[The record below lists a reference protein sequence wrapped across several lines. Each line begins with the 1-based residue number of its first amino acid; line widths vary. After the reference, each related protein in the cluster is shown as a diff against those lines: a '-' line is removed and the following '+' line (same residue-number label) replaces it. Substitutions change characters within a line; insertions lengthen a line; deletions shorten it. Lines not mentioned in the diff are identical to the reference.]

1 MVFLYIIAVLIFGCY
16 CYARYKHFAIIKT
29 IGTLANKAEFIPVLA
44 AGHKLKSFT
53 IEKTELIY
61 ASHTISIDFFSYCI
75 ALLLGFLGLNNST
88 VYSLYTNYAKIL
100 CYGKLRSQASGA
112 HYIVN
117 TRECIKKVSGR
128 VMSVFVYGNSVYRYE
143 GTLPIYTLNVQKI
156 GETKSVSKAPVLRM
170 LSHGFMAFV
179 MVFTLLKAFSMYLS
193 FHLVENFSIQDEKVL
208 WSYMN
213 ESAVGE
219 RPDIDDVL
227 KAEAEL
233 QSIIDEMPKELVSS
247 KYNFK
252 VHVSMDESV
261 NASLYPA
268 GNIVLTKGFVER
280 LKYRNQAVF
289 ALAHMVKHYNNGDH
303 IKALRDKIINLKIIT
318 KLFGENNFIGKL
330 LVWRSDFDK
339 EYPAKQEIEADK
351 FALDVL
357 NYEFASAS
365 GADVFEEDFYNITNA
380 YIKLFSTHPF
390 SPDRSDA
397 AKNYITEQ
405 QMGMGREIPLKYV
418 IENTSAPNKITPGE
432 LTVNDQFMDL
442 FGKYRAEMGLKYQEY
457 QNFLVPF
464 NNILQISNKL
474 TLAELNRK
482 KQLLDK
488 ASFEIVKY
496 KEDFKNI
503 IKHHDLKIT
512 DLINFQQDAE
522 QKRILT
528 SLWQKEKNAVL
539 QLVNFYIDRDRKI
552 LENQSI
558 LVQFLTSRFGSYKV
572 TDQGIQFQTNKEK
585 SDYRTLQGR
594 IEELLKKAPP
604 TERITN

>member
-1 MVFLYIIAVLIFGCY
+1 
-16 CYARYKHFAIIKT
+16 
-29 IGTLANKAEFIPVLA
+29 
-44 AGHKLKSFT
+44 
-53 IEKTELIY
+53 
-61 ASHTISIDFFSYCI
+61 
-75 ALLLGFLGLNNST
+75 
-88 VYSLYTNYAKIL
+88 
-100 CYGKLRSQASGA
+100 
-112 HYIVN
+112 
-117 TRECIKKVSGR
+117 
-128 VMSVFVYGNSVYRYE
+128 
-143 GTLPIYTLNVQKI
+143 
-156 GETKSVSKAPVLRM
+156 
-170 LSHGFMAFV
+170 
-179 MVFTLLKAFSMYLS
+179 
-193 FHLVENFSIQDEKVL
+193 
-208 WSYMN
+208 
-213 ESAVGE
+213 
-219 RPDIDDVL
+219 
-227 KAEAEL
+227 
-233 QSIIDEMPKELVSS
+233 
-247 KYNFK
+247 
-252 VHVSMDESV
+252 
-261 NASLYPA
+261 
-268 GNIVLTKGFVER
+268 
-280 LKYRNQAVF
+280 
-289 ALAHMVKHYNNGDH
+289 
-303 IKALRDKIINLKIIT
+303 
-318 KLFGENNFIGKL
+318 
-330 LVWRSDFDK
+330 
-339 EYPAKQEIEADK
+339 
-351 FALDVL
+351 VL